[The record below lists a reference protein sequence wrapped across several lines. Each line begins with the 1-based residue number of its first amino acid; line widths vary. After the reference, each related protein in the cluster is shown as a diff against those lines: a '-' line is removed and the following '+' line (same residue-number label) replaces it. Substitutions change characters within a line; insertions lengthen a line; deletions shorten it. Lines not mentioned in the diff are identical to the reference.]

1 MDEYE
6 VNPDALQNQPPEIMA
21 SASSFVNR
29 PTPNSPVLQLVQR
42 EINRSR
48 TMGGKCETKS
58 RGRYWYLRS
67 LGDHNLP
74 PARCV
79 LSLNMVLLCTHNG
92 HGRSCVAL

>member
-1 MDEYE
+1 MKSVVTIIERG
-6 VNPDALQNQPPEIMA
+6 NIQK
-21 SASSFVNR
+21 
-29 PTPNSPVLQLVQR
+29 
-42 EINRSR
+42 R